1 MASKAA
7 LILAEKALRSAIDSS
22 DDSESRNH
30 SEREK
35 PVSSISSTSLIPP
48 MVRFGPSLLAAV
60 MALMMFEMP
69 TANSAEPEIS
79 LSRITHIHGVAFD
92 EDDASHVYIGS
103 GHEFFRVAQDG
114 SLERFVPDR
123 PDFKGFAIHPS
134 QPTKF
139 VASGHPQ
146 GGGNLEF
153 IASDDA
159 GRTWSGLTEAT
170 LKPAKVH
177 FMAMSALNPNVVYCT
192 HHGGLQVSRDAGAT
206 WTNEGEVPSGVLDIA
221 ASAIKEGTI
230 YVGTPQGLMV
240 TRDAGMTWSEAFKS
254 KKKRP
259 ATMVEILPDGTL
271 YTFSHGQGLITF
283 DGTTRKGKILAGAK
297 KFDGA
302 LIRLAANPKN
312 KDHLVAVTQYMKLLV
327 SEDGGKTW
335 GKFVR

>member
-7 LILAEKALRSAIDSS
+7 PILAGKALRSAIDSS
-22 DDSESRNH
+22 DDSESSNH

-35 PVSSISSTSLIPP
+35 PVSSISSTSLIAP
-48 MVRFGPSLLAAV
+48 MARFGPSLLAGV

-79 LSRITHIHGVAFD
+79 LPRITHIHGVAFD

-103 GHEFFRVAQDG
+103 GHGFFRVAQDG
-114 SLERFVPDR
+114 SLERFAPDR

-159 GRTWSGLTEAT
+159 GRTWSRLTEAAP
-170 LKPAKVH
+170 KPAKVH
-177 FMAMSALNPNVVYCT
+177 FMAMSALNQNAVYGT
-192 HHGGLQVSRDAGAT
+192 HGGLQVSRDAGAT
-206 WTNEGEVPSGVLDIA
+206 WTIEGEVPSGVLDIA

-283 DGTTRKGKILAGAK
+283 DETSRKGKIVASAK

-302 LIRLAANPKN
+302 LIHLAANPKN
-312 KDHLVAVTQYMKLLV
+312 KEHLVAVTQYMKLLV

>member
-1 MASKAA
+1 
-7 LILAEKALRSAIDSS
+7 
-22 DDSESRNH
+22 
-30 SEREK
+30 
-35 PVSSISSTSLIPP
+35 
-48 MVRFGPSLLAAV
+48 